1 LPGVLG
7 DARIVIELAHR
18 LEESALLRHIAA
30 MRFALVCLLLLPLA
44 CAMAG
49 PVDQAEAARRAEA
62 VLRDRFGGAFAD
74 PRHAVRH
81 RVEAR
86 GKYWV
91 VSFWDPA
98 SNTMGGGGTAWVDRA
113 TGKVDAAGAGQ

>member
-1 LPGVLG
+1 MVDL
-7 DARIVIELAHR
+7 ARR
-18 LEESALLRHIAA
+18 LEESRLLRHNEA
-30 MRFALVCLLLLPLA
+30 MRFALICLFLPVA
-44 CAMAG
+44 CATAG
-49 PVDQAEAARRAEA
+49 PVDQAEAARRAET
-62 VLRDRFGGAFAD
+62 VLRERFGSVFAD

-91 VSFWDPA
+91 AWFWDPA

-113 TGKVDAAGAGQ
+113 TGKVDTAGVGQ